1 MRPFEVNELASADQE
16 KQWQRY
22 VHSCPN
28 ASLYHKLE
36 WRDIVVRT
44 FGHRSR
50 YLMAVQNRAVTGV
63 LPLVEM
69 QSHLF
74 GHSMVSLPFV
84 NYGGIVADT
93 PECEAAL
100 AAAAI
105 DIASRAGTRYVELR
119 QPFAAASWAEQKWKV
134 RRHKAAL
141 VICLEAEPCAMWT
154 SLSSRLRG
162 KVRKA
167 EKSGAVFCTGLA
179 ELLKDFYQV
188 FALNMRD
195 LGTPVHSLIF
205 FENILRYANNA
216 TVLLVRR
223 EKRPVAAA
231 IALRD
236 HDRIELPWI
245 CSDYSQTSYYVNE
258 FLYWRAIEWAYRSS
272 ARELDL
278 GRSSIGAGTYRF
290 KMQWNP
296 DVRPLSWYYWLPP
309 GRKLPKFNPSNGK
322 FALAAYC
329 WKKLPLGMA
338 NRLGPRIIRNI
349 P

>member
-236 HDRIELPWI
+236 HDRIELPSVPI
-245 CSDYSQTSYYVNE
+245 IHK
-258 FLYWRAIEWAYRSS
+258 R
-272 ARELDL
+272 
-278 GRSSIGAGTYRF
+278 
-290 KMQWNP
+290 
-296 DVRPLSWYYWLPP
+296 
-309 GRKLPKFNPSNGK
+309 
-322 FALAAYC
+322 
-329 WKKLPLGMA
+329 
-338 NRLGPRIIRNI
+338 RIM
-349 P
+349 